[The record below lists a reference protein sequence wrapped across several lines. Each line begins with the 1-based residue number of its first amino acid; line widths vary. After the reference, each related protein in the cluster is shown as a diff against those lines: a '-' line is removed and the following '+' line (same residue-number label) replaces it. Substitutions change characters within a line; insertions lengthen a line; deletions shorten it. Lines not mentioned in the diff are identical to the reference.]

1 MTAGPG
7 TGRTGAKRRG
17 GGRRGQPFPPAPPPG
32 FKAWRPSRL
41 RGRAWHPRSCRLLRG
56 EQRGRT
62 HARARALPYLP
73 PPRNPAPAAPI
84 GPAPLPPKRV
94 LRRRGPPF
102 PPASV
107 HQTRSATAAA
117 PGAPPEREQRSPTL
131 RPGGVR
137 SASAGRGGEGRAGRK
152 GREARRGGRPRQRA
166 LPGGAWSRT
175 SRPALGGSELGGGRG
190 AGEICANS
198 HPPDG
203 KGVGKCRVRP
213 LRTLLRLIRT
223 RWGALHPFSR

>member
-117 PGAPPEREQRSPTL
+117 PGAPPEREQRSPTCAPGACAPRL
-131 RPGGVR
+131 RGGGGKG
-137 SASAGRGGEGRAGRK
+137 GRGGKAGR
-152 GREARRGGRPRQRA
+152 
-166 LPGGAWSRT
+166 PGA
-175 SRPALGGSELGGGRG
+175 GGGPGSGPCREG
-190 AGEICANS
+190 PGPEL
-198 HPPDG
+198 PD
-203 KGVGKCRVRP
+203 P
-213 LRTLLRLIRT
+213 
-223 RWGALHPFSR
+223 RWGALSSAGAAGRVRFVLIAILPTVKELGSAESARSAPYSA